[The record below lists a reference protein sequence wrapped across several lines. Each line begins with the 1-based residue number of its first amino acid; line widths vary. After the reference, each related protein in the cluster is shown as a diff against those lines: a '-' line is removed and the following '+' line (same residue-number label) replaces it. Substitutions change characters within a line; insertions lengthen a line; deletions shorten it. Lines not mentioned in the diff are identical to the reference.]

1 MNMIL
6 TPLQAFFAM
15 QALLEAYFKKT
26 SSDSIA
32 VLLSCSE
39 FLEDGTTADT
49 VLWIDWANLV
59 NRQEELT
66 PLQAFVIM
74 NIYLRNYF
82 EGRVTKNVKI
92 LLDDIALTP
101 DQKPISQTTW
111 NLWIECIKT
120 VMLSQH

>member
-1 MNMIL
+1 MIL